1 MKSIKIAGQ
10 SFLIKD
16 YYCAQDGDEYLAKT
30 DGKLWLYVNLTDLCP
45 CSCPFC
51 VNPCKKSGENPFKL
65 SCFQDALDRIRDY
78 ICGVSFTGG
87 EPMLHP
93 QLLDKVI
100 EVTHD
105 TLGSE
110 VEIDMVTS
118 GLNFEKVLS
127 LKTNHYLYSIHISRH
142 RTDDGQNR
150 QLMGIRTPSLKELE
164 AILKEMQDPGKV
176 VFNCILHKDGIH
188 SVDGM
193 AEYLEM
199 AAQTGVRN
207 TSFISLIPAN
217 DYCREQF
224 VHPASLHPEKDERFR
239 IWNRFHDHDFCS
251 CSSGDYKA
259 ASGWVRFYYRAPGR
273 AAVPYARQLVYTAD
287 NRLLAGF
294 GGPSIDLNP
303 A

>member
-1 MKSIKIAGQ
+1 
-10 SFLIKD
+10 
-16 YYCAQDGDEYLAKT
+16 
-30 DGKLWLYVNLTDLCP
+30 
-45 CSCPFC
+45 
-51 VNPCKKSGENPFKL
+51 
-65 SCFQDALDRIRDY
+65 
-78 ICGVSFTGG
+78 
-87 EPMLHP
+87 
-93 QLLDKVI
+93 
-100 EVTHD
+100 
-105 TLGSE
+105 
-110 VEIDMVTS
+110 
-118 GLNFEKVLS
+118 
-127 LKTNHYLYSIHISRH
+127 
-142 RTDDGQNR
+142 
-150 QLMGIRTPSLKELE
+150 
-164 AILKEMQDPGKV
+164 MQDPGKV

-224 VHPASLHPEKDERFR
+224 VHPDSLHLEKDERFR

>member
-1 MKSIKIAGQ
+1 MNSVLGQTEVHVFEAGCDMLSYACLLYEAGYDFRKCNLIALSGISGSGAEGKI
-10 SFLIKD
+10 
-16 YYCAQDGDEYLAKT
+16 
-30 DGKLWLYVNLTDLCP
+30 
-45 CSCPFC
+45 
-51 VNPCKKSGENPFKL
+51 
-65 SCFQDALDRIRDY
+65 
-78 ICGVSFTGG
+78 
-87 EPMLHP
+87 PM
-93 QLLDKVI
+93 
-100 EVTHD
+100 
-105 TLGSE
+105 
-110 VEIDMVTS
+110 
-118 GLNFEKVLS
+118 
-127 LKTNHYLYSIHISRH
+127 
-142 RTDDGQNR
+142 
-150 QLMGIRTPSLKELE
+150 
-164 AILKEMQDPGKV
+164 
-176 VFNCILHKDGIH
+176 
-188 SVDGM
+188 GM

-217 DYCREQF
+217 DYCIEQF
-224 VHPASLHPEKDERFR
+224 VHPDSLHLEKDERFR